1 MRIALGVCGGIA
13 AYKACELVR
22 RLTDAGASV
31 QVLMTRNAE
40 RFITPLTL
48 QTLSGNTV
56 VGDSWELASD
66 HTIQHLDLARDLDA
80 FVVAPAT
87 ANILAKFAQGFADD
101 FLSTFYLAVTAPVL
115 VAPAMNTRMWLHP
128 ATQDAIRTL
137 RSRGVTVLDPESGWL
152 AERENGLGRLAT
164 PETIVSAV
172 LRAARRGA
180 SLKGKKVVVAAGPT
194 REPIDPV
201 RYLTNGS
208 SGKMGYAIA
217 AAAARRGAL
226 VTIVSGP
233 VDLPPPFGTR
243 VALVETARQMRE
255 AIVAERAGAHAVFMV
270 AAVSDY
276 APEASPQK
284 LKKTGGPLTLVL
296 PEGPDILAELGRTK
310 GPEILVGF
318 AAETDDLIANA
329 TKKLTSKNADFIVAN
344 DIAATGL
351 GIGSDRNAVTI
362 LGKDGSSVTIP
373 EGSKTEIAEAILDR
387 IFGPDVP

>member
-13 AYKACELVR
+13 AYKACEIVR

-66 HTIQHLDLARDLDA
+66 HTIQHIDLARDLDA

-101 FLSTFYLAVTAPVL
+101 FLSTFYLAVTVPVL

-152 AERENGLGRLAT
+152 AERENGLGRLAA

-243 VALVETARQMRE
+243 VAPVETARQMQE
-255 AIVAERAGAHAVFMV
+255 AVVAERAGAHAVFMV

-351 GIGSDRNAVTI
+351 GIGSDRNAVII

-387 IFGPDVP
+387 IFGPDFP